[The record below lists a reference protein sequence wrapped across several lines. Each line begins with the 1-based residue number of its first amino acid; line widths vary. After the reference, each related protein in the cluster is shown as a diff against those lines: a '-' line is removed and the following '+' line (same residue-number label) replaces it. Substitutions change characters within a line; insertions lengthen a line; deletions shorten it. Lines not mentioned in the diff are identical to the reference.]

1 MAKSFSFHHQKKR
14 KRKQMTDEEFRDSL
28 LIALRDP
35 AVLIQ
40 LHGIIIAATKD
51 VKKD

>member
-1 MAKSFSFHHQKKR
+1 MAESFSIHHQRKR
-14 KRKQMTDEEFRDSL
+14 KRKQMTDEEFRDRL

-35 AVLIQ
+35 RVMSYLQGVIFAV
-40 LHGIIIAATKD
+40 TRD